1 MKKYIVTL
9 TKDERVTLS
18 EIASKGKHKTQKI
31 LDALIL
37 LGADE
42 GEFQTKRS
50 TNEEI
55 ARVLNTSLRKID
67 RVKKRFVEDGLDVA
81 LQGRKGNRIYA
92 KKTDGD
98 FEAHLVALSCGEP
111 PAGFARWSLRLLADK
126 MVELNYISNISH
138 EAVRR
143 GIKKNEIK
151 PWQRKGW
158 VIPPEQSGSF
168 VAHMEMVLDVY
179 KRPQDPIYPVVCMD
193 ESPKQLIAET
203 KVPIPVTPGESAKH
217 DYEYRRCG
225 VCNIFM
231 ACEPLA
237 GKRLVKITERKTK
250 QDWACFIEEI
260 AQQYESAEKIT
271 LVMDNLNTHHAG
283 SLYEVFPPD
292 KAKALWDRFEFVYT
306 PKHGSWLNMAEIELN
321 VLTGQ
326 CLNRRIDDITLVRK
340 EAMAWQN
347 FRNNKNAK
355 INWQFTTEHARI
367 KLSRLYPTFDG

>member
-1 MKKYIVTL
+1 
-9 TKDERVTLS
+9 
-18 EIASKGKHKTQKI
+18 
-31 LDALIL
+31 
-37 LGADE
+37 
-42 GEFQTKRS
+42 
-50 TNEEI
+50 
-55 ARVLNTSLRKID
+55 
-67 RVKKRFVEDGLDVA
+67 
-81 LQGRKGNRIYA
+81 
-92 KKTDGD
+92 
-98 FEAHLVALSCGEP
+98 
-111 PAGFARWSLRLLADK
+111 
-126 MVELNYISNISH
+126 
-138 EAVRR
+138 
-143 GIKKNEIK
+143 
-151 PWQRKGW
+151 
-158 VIPPEQSGSF
+158 
-168 VAHMEMVLDVY
+168 
-179 KRPQDPIYPVVCMD
+179 
-193 ESPKQLIAET
+193 
-203 KVPIPVTPGESAKH
+203 
-217 DYEYRRCG
+217 
-225 VCNIFM
+225 M

-292 KAKALWDRFEFVYT
+292 KARALWDRFEFVYT
-306 PKHGSWLNMAEIELN
+306 PKHGSWLIMAEIELN